1 MLTRITF
8 GLVLIASPAVAVAAQ
23 DNRSQEQ
30 VEAVLR
36 CIDIPSVELRVRCY
50 DSNAV
55 ALRDSLR
62 TGQVAIVSGAEQRE
76 RAPTPSRVDAAV
88 TTASATASGGWRIEL
103 DNGQVWQTYESQ
115 RRDPPPAGSQ
125 ARIRR
130 NLIGSLFLTIRGYG
144 EARVF
149 RVQ

>member
-1 MLTRITF
+1 MPVRIAVA
-8 GLVLIASPAVAVAAQ
+8 LVLIAAPDSAYAAQ
-23 DNRSQEQ
+23 DSSQEQ
-30 VEAVLR
+30 VDAVLR
-36 CIDIPSVELRVRCY
+36 CIDVPSVEERVQCY
-50 DSNAV
+50 DRSAA

-62 TGQVAIVSGAEQRE
+62 TGQVAVISGAEQRARE
-76 RAPTPSRVDAAV
+76 PTPSRIDAAV
-88 TTASATASGGWRIEL
+88 TTATATSNRGWRLEL
-103 DNGQVWQTYESQ
+103 DNGQVWQTYEPQ

-130 NLIGSLFLTIRGYG
+130 NFIGSVFLTIQGYG